1 MSRRKR
7 YDWEDDEL
15 PEVRTLARRAGL
27 SVAGWIVVGTLFFT
41 ALGGAIWG
49 GRVLLSDTKGAGDAR
64 VQVNSAANRLEAQ
77 RKYNALYE
85 GVLAADKKINGMAAE
100 ATSDFD
106 RTNVRGAIN
115 VCLETVADYN
125 RMAGDVLTARW
136 KPAPLPARIG
146 DDPATDCQPT
156 TPTTVPTPVR

>member
-15 PEVRTLARRAGL
+15 PEARRFARHAGL
-27 SVAGWIVVGTLFFT
+27 SVAGWIVVGTLFFV

-49 GRVLLSDTKGAGDAR
+49 GGVLLSDARGAGDAR

-100 ATSDFD
+100 AASDFD

-125 RMAGDVLTARW
+125 RMAGDVLTAKW
-136 KPAPLPARIG
+136 KPESLPARIG

-156 TPTTVPTPVR
+156 APTTVPTPAR